1 MIKNNNE
8 TNIEVI
14 QEDLMHN
21 DKSTKIN
28 KIYGMLSI
36 ARKAGKLVF
45 GYDMT
50 VSLIKGNNNA
60 EILVVL
66 ASDTS
71 EKTKKNIIF
80 ECDKYGRKY
89 IEYGEKLVY
98 GKILNKKEVGI
109 LTITDKNIISY
120 LKDNL

>member
-1 MIKNNNE
+1 MTNNNE
-8 TNIEVI
+8 TSIEAAKN
-14 QEDLMHN
+14 DLTQSSESM
-21 DKSTKIN
+21 KAN
-28 KIYGMLSI
+28 KVYGMLGI

-45 GYDMT
+45 GYDMA
-50 VSLIKGNNNA
+50 VSLIKSNNA
-60 EILVVL
+60 EILIIL

-80 ECDKYGRKY
+80 ECDKNGRKY

-98 GKILNKKEVGI
+98 GKILNKKEVGV
-109 LTITDKNIISY
+109 LTVTDKNIISY

>member
-1 MIKNNNE
+1 MTNNNE
-8 TNIEVI
+8 TSIEAT
-14 QEDLMHN
+14 QNDLTQSNESM
-21 DKSTKIN
+21 KAN
-28 KIYGMLSI
+28 KIYGMLGI

-45 GYDMT
+45 GYDMA
-50 VSLIKGNNNA
+50 VSLIKSNNA
-60 EILVVL
+60 EILVIL

-80 ECDKYGRKY
+80 ECDKNGRKY

-98 GKILNKKEVGI
+98 GKILNKKEVGV
-109 LTITDKNIISY
+109 LTVTDKNIISY

>member
-28 KIYGMLSI
+28 KIYGMLGI

-50 VSLIKGNNNA
+50 VSLIKGNNS

>member
-1 MIKNNNE
+1 MTNDNE
-8 TNIEVI
+8 ISIEAI
-14 QEDLMHN
+14 QKDLTQSIEN
-21 DKSTKIN
+21 TKVN
-28 KIYGMLSI
+28 KIYGMLGI

-45 GYDMT
+45 GYDKA
-50 VSLIKGNNNA
+50 VSLIKSKNA
-60 EILVVL
+60 EILVIL

-80 ECDKYGRKY
+80 ECEKYGRKY

-98 GKILNKKEVGI
+98 GKILNKTEVVV